1 MKTYLVTIPCTMAV
15 CVEVEAESEEAAKE
29 AAFEVDFNI
38 EIKSEHKAE
47 ILDFEVHNRVSSGNV
62 YYGCISINEIYAEE
76 Q

>member
-15 CVEVEAESEEAAKE
+15 CVEVEAESKEAAKE

-47 ILDFEVHNRVSSGNV
+47 ILDLETHEQISSGNV
-62 YYGCISINEIYAEE
+62 YYGCINEIYAEE

>member
-29 AAFEVDFNI
+29 AAFEVDFNV
-38 EIKSEHKAE
+38 ELKSQHKAE
-47 ILDFEVHNRVSSGNV
+47 ILDLETHNRVSSGNV
-62 YYGCISINEIYAEE
+62 YYGCISINEMYAEE

>member
-29 AAFEVDFNI
+29 AAFEVDFNV
-38 EIKSEHKAE
+38 ELKSQHKAE
-47 ILDFEVHNRVSSGNV
+47 ILDLETHNRVSSGNV
-62 YYGCISINEIYAEE
+62 YYGCINEMYAEE